1 MGSGAA
7 LRGLRLSHDPDSAT
21 ASEVENR
28 HQAFVAGLNWHPNEV
43 MRFSLNYVY
52 GYFDESG
59 AGLSP
64 NPSKHSNNAVLTR
77 VQLEF

>member
-1 MGSGAA
+1 
-7 LRGLRLSHDPDSAT
+7 
-21 ASEVENR
+21 
-28 HQAFVAGLNWHPNEV
+28 

-52 GYFDESG
+52 GYFDE
-59 AGLSP
+59 AGTGQSP